1 MSTQDLWV
9 ERYRPKTLSGYV
21 FKNEEVRRQVHEW
34 VDNPENKFIPFPHLL
49 LSGSPG
55 VGKTTL
61 AKALLNELGVS
72 RHDILEL
79 NGSRETGVDNLRDK
93 VIGFC
98 STFPIGN
105 YKVVLIDEADY
116 LSQPAQACLRAELER
131 FSDAVRF
138 ILTCVTGDTLVS
150 TPWGSVPIERI
161 ANGESVLTGL
171 GSAYTN
177 SRLKRSTVEQVVKI
191 TTRHGMSIRATPNH
205 RLKSGDVWVHTGDLT
220 NNSRLDVDF
229 GSLFANNFVRDEIN
243 PFDRDSFVSWL
254 QSKRF
259 LTEDQLSKIS
269 EVKRLLPTR
278 AVSRVF
284 SALSSDFYGSI
295 EELMTLTQS
304 KKHVVYRA
312 VRLAEC
318 LGSAKTTKNSSR
330 HIVIEIDYLK
340 LLDGLSRHLD
350 KIKAI
355 VPNVEPSYLAYLAN
369 DPFVA
374 RRPTVETIL
383 SSIGDVWSGQVDIHT
398 ATARVIGLL
407 AGDGHLISG
416 RTMHFAALSSEVL
429 EKLSSQIQILDSRFE
444 PNIQSNGP
452 NSNGKAMNWGS
463 RPFAL
468 WLEWLGSPPGNKTTT
483 NWKLPERCYS
493 DRDFFRYFFQAFY
506 DCDGLYTKIC
516 HKDNMASSLRIGQ
529 SNLSEFNLDVH
540 PLEECQVLLERYFEI
555 HSDVLRRD
563 NQYNGVTFKPVKDVR
578 PRQTVTLQILRQD
591 DILKFL
597 DQIGGFFESHKCPVD
612 LYGYLRYKKDASGN
626 KTLNFNQWK
635 EAYSYRNGIISDQ
648 VVSTELVNVEVD
660 VFDCCMDD
668 IHQYVTAGL
677 ISHNCNLPHK
687 IIGPLH
693 SRMQGF
699 NFDALDAEAFV
710 MRMMEIL
717 TAENVAFDP
726 DHLDAFYNNSY
737 PDLRKCINLLDQ
749 HSRNGVL
756 HPLEEGV
763 ASSLDY
769 MVQAVEL
776 FKYNRFTDARKLIVS
791 NADVNDYEEIFRFLY
806 RNLQLFGEDDE
817 KQGMA
822 IMIIAK
828 GLRDHAVS
836 ADAEINLAST
846 LVSLS
851 QI

>member
-34 VDNPENKFIPFPHLL
+34 VDENKFIPFPHLL

-138 ILTCVTGDTLVS
+138 ILT
-150 TPWGSVPIERI
+150 
-161 ANGESVLTGL
+161 
-171 GSAYTN
+171 
-177 SRLKRSTVEQVVKI
+177 
-191 TTRHGMSIRATPNH
+191 
-205 RLKSGDVWVHTGDLT
+205 
-220 NNSRLDVDF
+220 
-229 GSLFANNFVRDEIN
+229 
-243 PFDRDSFVSWL
+243 
-254 QSKRF
+254 
-259 LTEDQLSKIS
+259 
-269 EVKRLLPTR
+269 
-278 AVSRVF
+278 
-284 SALSSDFYGSI
+284 
-295 EELMTLTQS
+295 
-304 KKHVVYRA
+304 
-312 VRLAEC
+312 
-318 LGSAKTTKNSSR
+318 
-330 HIVIEIDYLK
+330 
-340 LLDGLSRHLD
+340 
-350 KIKAI
+350 
-355 VPNVEPSYLAYLAN
+355 
-369 DPFVA
+369 
-374 RRPTVETIL
+374 
-383 SSIGDVWSGQVDIHT
+383 
-398 ATARVIGLL
+398 
-407 AGDGHLISG
+407 
-416 RTMHFAALSSEVL
+416 
-429 EKLSSQIQILDSRFE
+429 
-444 PNIQSNGP
+444 
-452 NSNGKAMNWGS
+452 
-463 RPFAL
+463 
-468 WLEWLGSPPGNKTTT
+468 
-483 NWKLPERCYS
+483 
-493 DRDFFRYFFQAFY
+493 
-506 DCDGLYTKIC
+506 
-516 HKDNMASSLRIGQ
+516 
-529 SNLSEFNLDVH
+529 
-540 PLEECQVLLERYFEI
+540 
-555 HSDVLRRD
+555 
-563 NQYNGVTFKPVKDVR
+563 
-578 PRQTVTLQILRQD
+578 
-591 DILKFL
+591 
-597 DQIGGFFESHKCPVD
+597 
-612 LYGYLRYKKDASGN
+612 
-626 KTLNFNQWK
+626 
-635 EAYSYRNGIISDQ
+635 
-648 VVSTELVNVEVD
+648 
-660 VFDCCMDD
+660 
-668 IHQYVTAGL
+668 
-677 ISHNCNLPHK
+677 CNLPHK